1 MSKVLE
7 GLIKTVELFFS
18 IFLLFFKICSLQQ
31 RRSMSEDEEYENGN
45 EYEENGDHKKHK
57 KDKKKKHKK
66 DKDKKKV
73 ITSTMFLD

>member
-1 MSKVLE
+1 
-7 GLIKTVELFFS
+7 
-18 IFLLFFKICSLQQ
+18 
-31 RRSMSEDEEYENGN
+31 MSEDEEYENGN

-73 ITSTMFLD
+73 ITLKMFLDLIEKNS